1 MILSQAKKIIVIG
14 GGPAGLMAA
23 LIAAEDGADVTLL
36 EKMGSVGR
44 KLRITGKGRCNL
56 TNSAELSDFLRKFSD
71 RGRFIK
77 PSFYRFS
84 NTALIEFFERN
95 NVPTKTE
102 RGGRVFP
109 ESDSAEDVVSAL
121 TRLAKKNGVQIIT
134 GAAVRK
140 LIIKDG
146 AVTGAELSTGKVY
159 DADAVILSTGGASY
173 PVTGSTGDGYK
184 IAAAA
189 GHGLMPPRGALV
201 PVETSGNTAKELQ
214 GLSLKNVSVS
224 VFADGKKKAD
234 EFGEMLF
241 THFGLSGPVILTL
254 SRILSESLTS
264 GAKTEVSIDL
274 KPALDQKKLDSRLLR
289 DLKTYGKQQIK
300 TILKNL
306 LPKKMIPVCLS
317 LTGIPA
323 GKEGNSVSADERK
336 RLRVWLKDFRLRVFG
351 CRGLDE
357 AIITSGGI
365 PVKEIN
371 SQNMSSKIV
380 KNLFFAGELIDID
393 AETGGYNLQ
402 AAFSTGF
409 VAGRSAASAKIT

>member
-1 MILSQAKKIIVIG
+1 MAKKIIVAG

-23 LIAAEDGADVTLL
+23 LTAAEDGADVTLL
-36 EKMGSVGR
+36 EKMDSVGR
-44 KLRITGKGRCNL
+44 KLRITGKGRCNI
-56 TNSAELSDFLRKFSD
+56 TNSAELSDFLKKFSD
-71 RGRFIK
+71 KGRFIK

-84 NTALIEFFERN
+84 NTDLIEFFERN

-102 RGGRVFP
+102 RGGRIFP
-109 ESDSAEDVVSAL
+109 ESDKAGDVVGAL
-121 TRLAKKNGVQIIT
+121 VGRAKKNGVQIIT
-134 GAAVRK
+134 GAAIKK

-146 AVTGAELSTGKVY
+146 AVTGVGISSGKVY
-159 DADAVILSTGGASY
+159 DADAVIISTGGASY
-173 PVTGSTGDGYK
+173 PSTGSTGDGYK
-184 IAAAA
+184 IAADA
-189 GHGLMPPRGALV
+189 GHGLTPVRAALV
-201 PVETSGNTAKELQ
+201 PVETSGNTAKKLQ

-224 VFADGKKKAD
+224 VFSGGKKKGE

-254 SRILSESLTS
+254 SRLLSESLTS
-264 GAKTEVSIDL
+264 GAKTGVSIDL
-274 KPALDQKKLDSRLLR
+274 KPALEHKKLDARILR
-289 DLKTYGKQQIK
+289 DLKTYGKQQMK

-323 GKEGNSVSADERK
+323 GKEGNSVTADERK
-336 RLRVWLKDFRLRVFG
+336 RLRVWLKDFRLTVFG

-365 PVKEIN
+365 PVKEIS
-371 SQNMSSKIV
+371 SQNMESKIV
-380 KNLFFAGELIDID
+380 RNLFFAGEIIDMD